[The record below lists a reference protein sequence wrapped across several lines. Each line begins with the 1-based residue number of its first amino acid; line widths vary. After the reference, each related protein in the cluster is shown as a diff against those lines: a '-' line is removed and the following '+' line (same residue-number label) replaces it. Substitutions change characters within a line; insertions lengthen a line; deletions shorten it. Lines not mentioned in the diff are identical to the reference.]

1 MQKKRENWSR
11 RNNVKYIDHHGNEQE
26 ISEEVE
32 KQFAK
37 ENKNWVPVQWG
48 IVVIL
53 IVAVIGFGY
62 KIYEGLP
69 K

>member
-1 MQKKRENWSR
+1 M
-11 RNNVKYIDHHGNEQE
+11 KYIDHHGNEQE